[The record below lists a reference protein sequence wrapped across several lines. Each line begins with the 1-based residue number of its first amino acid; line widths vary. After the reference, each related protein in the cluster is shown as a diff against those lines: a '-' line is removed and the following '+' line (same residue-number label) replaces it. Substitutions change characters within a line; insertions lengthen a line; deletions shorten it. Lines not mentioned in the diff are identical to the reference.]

1 MAFLAPLAALLG
13 IELDGLIE
21 RLRTSAVALAVTALF
36 GVITIVFLLVAANV
50 ALTDWVGP
58 AYAPL
63 IIAGIALVLAL
74 IVWFAT
80 RAAEQRRQR
89 LVAEKRRSTDT
100 TALITTAAVTALPLI
115 FRNPAMRTIAIPAG
129 ALLAYYMLKRQG
141 DAKKEVD
148 RGR

>member
-13 IELDGLIE
+13 IELDGLID
-21 RLRTSAVALAVTALF
+21 RLRTSAVALAITALF
-36 GVITIVFLLVAANV
+36 GVIAIVFLLVAANV

-58 AYAPL
+58 IYAPL

-115 FRNPAMRTIAIPAG
+115 VRNPAMRAIAIPAG
-129 ALLAYYMLKRQG
+129 AALAYFMLKRQG
-141 DAKKEVD
+141 EAKKEVD